1 MCNCLS
7 WRGLQCWELR
17 SVVVVVCVL
26 GAAEAGRRANW
37 GRWRSEVGEEPERDS
52 GLSSL
57 VPEKERIA
65 LGFANPG

>member
-1 MCNCLS
+1 
-7 WRGLQCWELR
+7 
-17 SVVVVVCVL
+17 VVVVVCVL